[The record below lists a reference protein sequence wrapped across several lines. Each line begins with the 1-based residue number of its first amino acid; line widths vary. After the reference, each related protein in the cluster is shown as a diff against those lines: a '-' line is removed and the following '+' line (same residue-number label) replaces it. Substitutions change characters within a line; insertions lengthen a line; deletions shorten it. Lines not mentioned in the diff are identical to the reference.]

1 MCLLFQMW
9 IMMIILNMENF
20 DDRMDVFKVF
30 KKMLKYAENLTHLT
44 HMSKNRWQE
53 SAEIVTKAADLV
65 FAKDFLKR
73 ELDSTLFQVNKPPS
87 AVIQEMPKLTEINTQ
102 E

>member
-1 MCLLFQMW
+1 
-9 IMMIILNMENF
+9 MENF

-30 KKMLKYAENLTHLT
+30 KKMLKYAENLTHQT

-53 SAEIVTKAADLV
+53 SAEIVTKAANLI
-65 FAKDFLKR
+65 FEKGFLQR
-73 ELDSTLFQVNKPPS
+73 ELNSTLFQVNKPAS

-102 E
+102 Q